1 MYREVE
7 EHYRKNRN
15 TIIKKL
21 TFKAGS
27 VQDAEDVVQEAYCR
41 ALKYI
46 HAYNPNEFE
55 FSRWFS
61 RLFQNVWRDVLADKY
76 QRGKPEEIDEKDFI
90 CYKFESNAPQLM
102 ELVYD
107 AIFATENPDHREILT
122 LYLIYGYK
130 LREVAD
136 IMGWRS
142 GSVNQVL
149 YRFKDE
155 LKNIH
160 K

>member
-7 EHYRKNRN
+7 AHYLANRDK
-15 TIIKKL
+15 IIKKI

-41 ALKYI
+41 ALTYI

-61 RLFQNVWRDVLADKY
+61 RLFQNVWRDILTEKY
-76 QRGKPEEIDEKDFI
+76 QRGKPAEISETDYV

-107 AIFATENPDHREILT
+107 AIFATENADHRELLT

-136 IMGWRS
+136 IMGMLP
-142 GSVNQVL
+142 GTVNQVL